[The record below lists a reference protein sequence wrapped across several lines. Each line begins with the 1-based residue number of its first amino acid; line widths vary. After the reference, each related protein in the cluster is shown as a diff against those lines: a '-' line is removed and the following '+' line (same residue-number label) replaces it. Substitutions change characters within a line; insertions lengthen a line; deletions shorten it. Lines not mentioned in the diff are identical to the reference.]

1 MVVQIKA
8 VMGIQLIVQV
18 GAHDGERTL
27 VVAHGWFFAHN
38 LVALAHDVSSV
49 PIVLPIGSVHGQ
61 GMVPG
66 VGEGGILLHV
76 LQDEVVL
83 LIAGRDVPGIGIPFC
98 HSVYFVLNRPR
109 LQFLVCF

>member
-1 MVVQIKA
+1 
-8 VMGIQLIVQV
+8 MGIQLIVQV

-61 GMVPG
+61 GMVQ
-66 VGEGGILLHV
+66 VWEREAFSCMFFRMKL
-76 LQDEVVL
+76 
-83 LIAGRDVPGIGIPFC
+83 
-98 HSVYFVLNRPR
+98 YF
-109 LQFLVCF
+109 